1 MLILITTIAYFA
13 LLLIIS
19 HFVGKGSNDE
29 FFRGNRQ
36 SPWLLVAFGM
46 VGASLSGVT
55 FISVP
60 GMVASVNMT
69 YMQICFGY
77 ILGYAAVAFILL
89 PIYYK
94 NHLTSIYTYLG
105 QKLGKRSYKTGAAFF
120 LISKLTG
127 AAARLYVVCI
137 VLQNY
142 VLDELGVP
150 YIVTVVSTLILIW
163 LYTRKSGIKTLVW
176 TDVLQTTFFLITLV
190 LIFNEAANMLG
201 YNFSESVKIVLS
213 HPHGQIFDFGDM
225 SSRTNFWK
233 QFVSGIFI
241 VIVMTGLDQD
251 MMQKNLTCKDLP
263 SAQKDMCTSAFLF
276 IPVNFVCLSLGVILL
291 MLYEKN
297 GLPLPQAGDRLLPD
311 FVASGIMGQTV
322 LIFFTIGIVSSA
334 FSSADSAMTA
344 LTTSFCI
351 DILEIEKR
359 SEKHLPLSR
368 ENIRKVVHIS
378 MMTIFVLFILL
389 FKAVDNPNII
399 DAIFVLAGYTYG
411 PLLGMFA
418 FGMFIHQRHAND
430 KLVPFIAIAS
440 PLVCYAVSYWCSH
453 YAGYIFG
460 YELLLLNGALTFC
473 GILLSSKKISDH
485 LKFRK

>member
-1 MLILITTIAYFA
+1 MIILLTTIVYFS

-19 HFVGKGSNDE
+19 RFVGKGGNDE

-60 GMVASVNMT
+60 GMVMSVNMT
-69 YMQICFGY
+69 YMQVCLGY
-77 ILGYAAVAFILL
+77 ILGYATVAFVLL

-105 QKLGKRSYKTGAAFF
+105 QKLGKYSYKTGASFF

-127 AAARLYVVCI
+127 AAARLYLVCV

-142 VLDELGVP
+142 ILDELGVP
-150 YIVTVVSTLILIW
+150 YVVTVVSILILIW
-163 LYTRKSGIKTLVW
+163 LYTRKSGIKALVW
-176 TDVLQTTFFLITLV
+176 TDVLQTSFFLITLV
-190 LIFNEAANMLG
+190 LIFNKATEMLG
-201 YNFSESVKIVLS
+201 YNVCESVQAVLT
-213 HPHGQIFDFGDM
+213 HPHGQIFDFGDWT
-225 SSRTNFWK
+225 SRTNFWK
-233 QFVSGIFI
+233 QFISGIFI

-276 IPVNFVCLSLGVILL
+276 IPVNFICLALGVILL
-291 MLYEKN
+291 ILYEKN
-297 GLPLPQAGDRLLPD
+297 GMPLPQAGDRLLPD
-311 FVASGIMGQTV
+311 FVASGIMGQAV
-322 LIFFTIGIVSSA
+322 LVFFTIGIVSSA

-359 SEKHLPLSR
+359 SETQLKLSR
-368 ENIRKVVHIS
+368 ENIRKIVHIS
-378 MMTIFVLFILL
+378 MMTVFVLFILL
-389 FKAVDNPNII
+389 FKAVNNPNII

-418 FGMFIHQRHAND
+418 FGMFAKNRQAND
-430 KLVPFIAIAS
+430 KVVPFVAVAS
-440 PLVCYAVSYWCSH
+440 PIVCYAVSYLCQQ
-453 YAGYIFG
+453 YASYTFG
-460 YELLLLNGALTFC
+460 YELLLLNGALTFG
-473 GILLSSKKISDH
+473 GIWFSAK
-485 LKFRK
+485 RKMEVLG

>member
-1 MLILITTIAYFA
+1 MIIILTTVAYFI

-60 GMVASVNMT
+60 GMVKSVDMT
-69 YMQICFGY
+69 YMQICLGY
-77 ILGYAAVAFILL
+77 IIGYALVAFILL

-94 NHLTSIYTYLG
+94 NNLTSIYTYLG
-105 QKLGKRSYKTGAAFF
+105 DKLGERSYKTGAAFF
-120 LISKLTG
+120 IISKLTG
-127 AAARLYVVCI
+127 AAARLYLVCV

-142 VLDELGVP
+142 VFDDLGVP
-150 YIVTVVSTLILIW
+150 YIVTVITTLLLIW
-163 LYTRKSGIKTLVW
+163 LYTRKSGIKALVW

-190 LIFNEAANMLG
+190 LIFRTAANMLG
-201 YNFSESVKIVLS
+201 LSFFESVQAVIE
-213 HPHGQIFDFGDM
+213 HPHGRMFDFDDWT
-225 SSRTNFWK
+225 SKTNFWK

-251 MMQKNLTCKDLP
+251 MMQKNLTCKNLC
-263 SAQKDMCTSAFLF
+263 SAQKDMCTSGLLF
-276 IPVNFVCLSLGVILL
+276 VPVNFICLALGVVLF
-291 MLYEKN
+291 MLYEKT
-297 GLPLPQAGDRLLPD
+297 GMQIPSAGDRLLPD
-311 FVASGIMGQTV
+311 FIASGIMGQTV

-359 SEKHLPLSR
+359 SETTLPFSR
-368 ENIRKVVHIS
+368 EKIRKIVHVA
-378 MMTIFVLFILL
+378 MMTVFVIFILL
-389 FKAVDNPNII
+389 FKVIENPNII
-399 DAIFVLAGYTYG
+399 DAIFVLASYTYG
-411 PLLGMFA
+411 PLLGMFVFA
-418 FGMFIHQRHAND
+418 IFVKNRIVAD
-430 KLVPFIAIAS
+430 KVVPFIAVAS
-440 PLVCYAVSYWCSH
+440 PLLCYAINYACSN
-453 YAGYIFG
+453 YCGYNFG
-460 YELLLLNGALTFC
+460 YELLLLNGLITFS
-473 GILLSSKKISDH
+473 GIYFTSKKILS
-485 LKFRK
+485 